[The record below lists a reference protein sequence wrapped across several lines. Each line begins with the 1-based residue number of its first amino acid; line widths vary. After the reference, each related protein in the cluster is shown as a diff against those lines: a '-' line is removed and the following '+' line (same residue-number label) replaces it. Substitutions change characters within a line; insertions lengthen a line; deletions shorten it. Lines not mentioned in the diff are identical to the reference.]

1 LCEAAGAIAAI
12 FPLVAAHPSRS
23 LAPVSPSRA
32 YRDAVWEGVP
42 ELGTPPH
49 AALRERFLL
58 ERLQRE
64 RERTGRPPRV
74 LDAGCGEGWFA
85 AALARAG
92 AEVVA
97 LDAAAEAVRRT
108 LARHPGLDA
117 RVADCEAGLPLAD
130 ASFDA
135 VWAGETIEHV
145 ADTAGCLSELR
156 RVLRSGGSLLL
167 STPGHGPL
175 TRLRLGLARGA
186 FEARFDPRADHLRF
200 YTRRSLY
207 DLLADF
213 RFEDVEVLGA
223 GGLPGARAVLLASG
237 RRSRF

>member
-1 LCEAAGAIAAI
+1 M
-12 FPLVAAHPSRS
+12 
-23 LAPVSPSRA
+23 SPSRA